1 MTGGRKMKRAA
12 MDGAVTRQT
21 GEKRGR
27 SQAWWEEGELDDSA
41 AHHSRVCVQTL
52 VKFWKKKRFALQ

>member
-1 MTGGRKMKRAA
+1 
-12 MDGAVTRQT
+12 MDGAVTRQA